1 MPQAP
6 PERDTHTKPED
17 QQHAGPPQL
26 SQSDPTPETTTGR
39 PPIVLII
46 VIVLLVL
53 GFVVLHL
60 TGVVGP
66 GTH

>member
-1 MPQAP
+1 MHDDPHGQAP
-6 PERDTHTKPED
+6 
-17 QQHAGPPQL
+17 L
-26 SQSDPTPETTTGR
+26 SQSDPEPERTTSR
-39 PPIVLII
+39 APIWLVVI
-46 VIVLLVL
+46 IVLLVT